1 MTQELLPIPYD
12 IVWKDSITDFAPE
25 FIDYFLPKLYRDI
38 DWSKGYEFLEQEL
51 IEILQ
56 TEFPEYKLTDKLIKV
71 YLYSGE
77 EKWILIHI
85 EIQSYFSTQFSEQM
99 FRYCQL
105 LMTRYK
111 RQDITALAVFTGS
124 KIPRNFQKYEWNHYG
139 TRLLYEYNTYCIIR
153 QHPAD
158 LEKSK
163 NPFALFV
170 LANYY
175 VLKTKKEYHKR
186 LTFKEKMVE
195 LLVLNGYDEKYI
207 TKFMLFINYIMILPK
222 PLEDEFKQSIQTL
235 IHKPIIMEH
244 MPITHHSI
252 LLINDLYGGRLSD
265 QPAVKMA
272 KLEAALEAKDEQLA
286 IAEKEIQQA
295 EKKAQQVAAAAEKKA
310 QQVAAAAEKKEREL
324 KQQYLVDKIRLLYV
338 EIQWDCAKI
347 AQYLNLE
354 PKYVAKIIKQIS

>member
-1 MTQELLPIPYD
+1 
-12 IVWKDSITDFAPE
+12 
-25 FIDYFLPKLYRDI
+25 
-38 DWSKGYEFLEQEL
+38 
-51 IEILQ
+51 
-56 TEFPEYKLTDKLIKV
+56 
-71 YLYSGE
+71 
-77 EKWILIHI
+77 
-85 EIQSYFSTQFSEQM
+85 
-99 FRYCQL
+99 
-105 LMTRYK
+105 
-111 RQDITALAVFTGS
+111 
-124 KIPRNFQKYEWNHYG
+124 
-139 TRLLYEYNTYCIIR
+139 
-153 QHPAD
+153 
-158 LEKSK
+158 
-163 NPFALFV
+163 
-170 LANYY
+170 
-175 VLKTKKEYHKR
+175 
-186 LTFKEKMVE
+186 
-195 LLVLNGYDEKYI
+195 
-207 TKFMLFINYIMILPK
+207 K